1 MSKEE
6 KYGQTIKPLLKRMY
20 QVETQRK
27 ALNKE
32 WRELAQKIRGLNS
45 YLLNEEK

>member
-1 MSKEE
+1 MNKEE

-20 QVETQRK
+20 QLERERK
-27 ALNKE
+27 ELNKE

>member
-1 MSKEE
+1 MNKEE

-20 QVETQRK
+20 QVERERK

-32 WRELAQKIRGLNS
+32 WRELTQKIRGLNS
-45 YLLNEEK
+45 YLLNEE